1 MTMVG
6 LFWITTDEVYVGAPP
21 GTDALGVR
29 LTEKGVE
36 TDGAGDHR
44 TWAWEDLRSATVEG
58 ALVRSASRRRLAL
71 AVEVVL
77 TAAMGGTGDPEPML
91 LRLETA
97 TGAEELG
104 VYAAAAG
111 AYEQLEF
118 DLSQR
123 LLARFVDGG
132 ASPRTLMEWRRGAGD
147 PAPKPAE
154 RQALLRKWLDG

>member
-1 MTMVG
+1 MVG

-71 AVEVVL
+71 AAL
-77 TAAMGGTGDPEPML
+77 AS
-91 LRLETA
+91 
-97 TGAEELG
+97 GAVAVQLAL
-104 VYAAAAG
+104 VAAA
-111 AYEQLEF
+111 
-118 DLSQR
+118 
-123 LLARFVDGG
+123 
-132 ASPRTLMEWRRGAGD
+132 RR
-147 PAPKPAE
+147 
-154 RQALLRKWLDG
+154 